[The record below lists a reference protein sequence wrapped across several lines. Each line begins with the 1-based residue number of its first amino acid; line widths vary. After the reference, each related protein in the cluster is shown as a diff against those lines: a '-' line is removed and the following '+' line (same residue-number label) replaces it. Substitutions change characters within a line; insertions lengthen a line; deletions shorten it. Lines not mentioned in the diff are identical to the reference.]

1 MCFIKLKGPVKQVK
15 TRDKQGRWKE
25 GTSGNPKGRPIK
37 KLCIADILKDISS
50 EEFDSNSSKLEKVLR
65 VVFNKALKGDMKAIE
80 FIADRLEGK
89 PKIMEKTAYTRP
101 IDSIVFVEDGK
112 EIKYYNGI

>member
-1 MCFIKLKGPVKQVK
+1 MKLKGPVKQVK
-15 TRDKQGRWKE
+15 TRDKKGRWKE

-50 EEFDSNSSKLEKVLR
+50 EEFDSNNSKLEKVLQ
-65 VVFNKALKGDMKAIE
+65 VVFDKALKGDMKAIE

-89 PKIMEKTAYTRP
+89 PKIVDKKVISRP
-101 IDSIVFVEDGK
+101 IDRVVFMEDGK
-112 EIKYYNGI
+112 EIQCYDGI